1 MVRSR
6 EWDKIV
12 GRQGIGGHGL
22 QASQDQDQRDQRQAR
37 GDRRWLPRL
46 GSWLA
51 VAVLALGLGG
61 CGGGPRDRVELTL
74 VSLNTMKAAYS
85 QIIPAFAEQWR
96 QEHSGQEV
104 IVSQSYGPSGSQT
117 RALIDGL
124 DGDVVHLGLGL
135 DVEKLEETGLIDPGW
150 EAELPNQSVPT
161 TSVVALIVRDGN
173 PKQIEDWEDLIR
185 PDVSILTPDPKT
197 SGAARW
203 TFLAL
208 WHAASD
214 RGEAAAEA
222 FVKQVYRNAPLLPRD
237 AREATGIFY
246 KQRRGDVLV
255 NYENEAILAAL
266 NGEEL
271 PYLVPRRNVEIAN
284 PVAIVDRYVERHGNR
299 EVVEAFVRFLF
310 TPEAQ
315 RAFAATGFRSIDPA
329 IAATPALAATHPAV
343 DNPATA
349 ADFGGW
355 SAIQKKFFESG
366 GTFDRIRQ
374 QLAANRD
381 R

>member
-6 EWDKIV
+6 EWRKIV
-12 GRQGIGGHGL
+12 GRQGSGGHGL
-22 QASQDQDQRDQRQAR
+22 QVNQSQDPARRDR
-37 GDRRWLPRL
+37 GWLARL
-46 GSWLA
+46 GTLLA
-51 VAVLALGLGG
+51 VVALALGLGG
-61 CGGGPRDRVELTL
+61 CGGGPRDRVELTV
-74 VSLNTMKAAYS
+74 VSLNSMKAAYS
-85 QIIPAFAEQWR
+85 QIIPLFTEQWR
-96 QEHSGQEV
+96 QQHNGQDV
-104 IVSQSYGPSGSQT
+104 VVSQSYGPSGSQT

-124 DGDVVHLGLGL
+124 NGDVVHLGLGL
-135 DVEKLEETGLIDPGW
+135 DVEKLEEVGLIDPGW
-150 EAELPNQSVPT
+150 EGEWPNQSILT
-161 TSVVALIVRDGN
+161 TSVAALIVRDGN
-173 PKQIEDWEDLIR
+173 PKQIEDWDDLIR
-185 PDVSILTPDPKT
+185 PDVSVLTPDPKT

-208 WHAASD
+208 WHAAGD
-214 RGEAAAEA
+214 RGEAAAEE
-222 FVKQVYRNAPLLPRD
+222 FVKQVYGNAPLLPRD

-266 NGEEL
+266 NGEKL

-315 RAFAATGFRSIDPA
+315 RAFAETGFRSIDPA
-329 IAATPALAATHPAV
+329 IAAIPALAATHPTV

-355 SAIQKKFFESG
+355 SAIQKRFFASG
-366 GTFDRIRQ
+366 AIFDRIRQ
-374 QLAANRD
+374 RLAARRD